1 VDWEDI
7 DLARPE
13 SAHQLYAAARQRRSC
28 VDVLVNNAGFG
39 LYGRFVD
46 MPLARLQEMAQLHI
60 GTIVD
65 SVRLFLPSMIE
76 QKRGTI
82 INVASVA
89 GLIPVPYLTVY
100 GATKSFLVSFSQGL
114 AEEVKGTGVQVQV
127 CCPGS
132 TDTGFHTRA
141 GYIPKDPTGSDQ
153 PAAVVSASL
162 SGMNKRS
169 TMVMVGWKGKVIS
182 VVSRW
187 IPRSLLLKATSRVLK
202 PRRSS

>member
-1 VDWEDI
+1 MEPSVTGRPFAIVTGASRGIGREYAQALAYQGYDLLLVARDSHVLKELASDLTVSYGVQVDWEAI

-13 SAHQLYAAARQRRSC
+13 SAHQLYAASRQRRSC

-46 MPLARLQEMAQLHI
+46 MPLAKLQEMAQLHI
-60 GTIVD
+60 VTIVD

-76 QKRGTI
+76 QERGTI

-127 CCPGS
+127 CC
-132 TDTGFHTRA
+132 RE
-141 GYIPKDPTGSDQ
+141 
-153 PAAVVSASL
+153 
-162 SGMNKRS
+162 
-169 TMVMVGWKGKVIS
+169 
-182 VVSRW
+182 
-187 IPRSLLLKATSRVLK
+187 
-202 PRRSS
+202 